1 MMWAVVHESAE
12 SAGHV
17 RLAKACKVS
26 GGKGIC
32 HQVCVPRLFVACRD
46 ISMVA
51 VARVENFGLGAR
63 LSIWAGLPRAI
74 AYVGPRNGRVDEA
87 LSDEELWEMED
98 NLMS

>member
-1 MMWAVVHESAE
+1 M
-12 SAGHV
+12 

-32 HQVCVPRLFVACRD
+32 HQVCVPRLF
-46 ISMVA
+46 SMVA
-51 VARVENFGLGAR
+51 VVRVENIGLGAR
-63 LSIWAGLPRAI
+63 MSIWAELPRAI
-74 AYVGPRNGRVDEA
+74 AYVGLVGRVDEA